1 MIEALRAALPRGE
14 LMTDTATRVTYGY
27 DNSRRRALP
36 DAVAFPADAE
46 EVAALVAACHA
57 AQIPVVA
64 RGMGTATTGA
74 AVPVDGGLVVAFERM
89 NRILSVNPD
98 DRLLVCQPGALNSE
112 VQAAA
117 GAAGFFW
124 APDPTSAAYSTVGG
138 NIACNAAGP
147 RAVKYGAT
155 RENVLGLAA
164 VTGTGA
170 PFRTGTR
177 TTKASIGYDL
187 TRLIV
192 GSEGTLALVTEATLK
207 LTPLPAATATLQATY
222 DGVDAAARAV
232 AAVMAGPITPS
243 KLEFMDAAALALVRD
258 HAGAKLPVGAGAM
271 LLIECDG
278 DAERAVADLDAV
290 AARARVTGCI
300 ALERATTEE
309 ETRQLWQCRRALSPA
324 QRKLKPHKIN
334 EDVAVPV
341 SQLPALVNG
350 VAALAAAHQL
360 VVVSFGH
367 AGNGNLH
374 VNVLGDAEDSA
385 ELARMHA
392 CVSDLFDVVL
402 RLGGTLS
409 GEHGIGYD
417 KRAFITREVDPV
429 AIELMRAIKR
439 QFDPAGILNPNK
451 LFPANAD

>member
-74 AVPVDGGLVVAFERM
+74 AVPVDGGLA
-89 NRILSVNPD
+89 
-98 DRLLVCQPGALNSE
+98 
-112 VQAAA
+112 
-117 GAAGFFW
+117 
-124 APDPTSAAYSTVGG
+124 
-138 NIACNAAGP
+138 
-147 RAVKYGAT
+147 
-155 RENVLGLAA
+155 
-164 VTGTGA
+164 
-170 PFRTGTR
+170 R